1 MERAKPRFF
10 YGYLVLFACFLCQVV
25 SSGFVMYSFSIYV
38 KPITDEFGWSRANL
52 MAASTTMNLVMGFTA
67 PLVGRIINRIGA
79 KLMIA
84 LGALVTGIGFGLLS
98 LTYSTW
104 QFYVFYAFI
113 GLGSAAMGIV
123 PTSMVV
129 FNWFKRRRGLAIGL
143 LGAGIGVGGFSMP
156 LLTSVILIPDFG
168 WRNAYLITGLIAALV
183 MIPVSLFIIKG
194 RPEDMG
200 LLPDG
205 DSKVGE
211 EVHKNAALETPRPIA
226 LQSGNL
232 IVTVV
237 ERNTTEKSFTFSQA
251 VRTHAFWLMFMA
263 FFTFGFANQATFQ
276 NHAPHLQDIGFSA
289 AIAASAISVAGIGSA
304 IGKFGLGWLCD
315 FVASRYALVLGI
327 IFQATS
333 ILILMSIKPDSPVF
347 LIWLYAILLG
357 LGVGSW
363 LPAMSM
369 TTSTTFGL
377 VSYGTI
383 FGVIN
388 LSSMLGGA
396 AGPLVAG
403 LIFDTNKNYFWS
415 FITSFC
421 FYAVSLPSIALV
433 RRPKAGNT
441 GSR

>member
-1 MERAKPRFF
+1 MSVEINMERAKPRFF
-10 YGYLVLFACFLCQVV
+10 YGYLVLFACFLCQVI

-38 KPITDEFGWSRANL
+38 KPITDEFGWSRASL

-98 LTYSTW
+98 LTHSTW
-104 QFYVFYAFI
+104 QFYIFYAVI

-123 PTSMVV
+123 PASMVV
-129 FNWFKRRRGLAIGL
+129 FNWFKRRRGFAIGL
-143 LGAGIGVGGFSMP
+143 LGAGIGVGGFAMP

-168 WRNAYLITGLIAALV
+168 WRTAYLITGLIAALV

-205 DSKVGE
+205 DTIAPVAEKVR
-211 EVHKNAALETPRPIA
+211 KNAAPET
-226 LQSGNL
+226 
-232 IVTVV
+232 
-237 ERNTTEKSFTFSQA
+237 SFTLSQA
-251 VRTHAFWLMFMA
+251 LRTTPFWLMFMA
-263 FFTFGFANQATFQ
+263 FFTFSFANQATFQ

-315 FVASRYALVLGI
+315 FVASKYALVLGI

-377 VSYGTI
+377 ASYGTI

-403 LIFDTNKNYFWS
+403 LIFDANKNYFWS

-421 FYAVSLPSIALV
+421 FYAVSLPSIMLV